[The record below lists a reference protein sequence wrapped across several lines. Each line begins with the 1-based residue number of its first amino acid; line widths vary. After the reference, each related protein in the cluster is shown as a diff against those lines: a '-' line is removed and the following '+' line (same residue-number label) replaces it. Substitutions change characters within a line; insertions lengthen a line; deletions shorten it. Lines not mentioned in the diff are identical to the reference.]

1 MLVKANQIGFYNGRR
16 YREGAVF
23 EVQDG
28 AVAKWFDPAATK
40 SVEAEVKKP
49 KAKAEKVVEKTLSEA
64 VTDGEIAAT
73 FEAE

>member
-1 MLVKANQIGFYNGRR
+1 MLVIANQIGFYNGRR
-16 YREGAVF
+16 YRAGDVFEAQEGAT
-23 EVQDG
+23 G
-28 AVAKWFDPAATK
+28 KWFDPVKVESEVAPAKK
-40 SVEAEVKKP
+40 S